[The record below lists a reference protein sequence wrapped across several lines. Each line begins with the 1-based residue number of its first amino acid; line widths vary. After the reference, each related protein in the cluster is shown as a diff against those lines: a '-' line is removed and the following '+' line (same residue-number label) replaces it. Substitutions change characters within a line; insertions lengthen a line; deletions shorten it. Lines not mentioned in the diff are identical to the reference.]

1 MSKRGDKTDRIDIK
15 TSENQLRQ
23 EFIHGFG
30 YPPKIADEL
39 VKTVIQHLESNCG
52 NLRKEGQ
59 IIYEAVAKEEPVGKS
74 LKKCKVVPVR
84 LTLFAKEDRDILK
97 KKGRQAL
104 RRHRIV
110 RMCQEALEQGGLL
123 TQEDLGQLL
132 TTSVRTVR
140 GDIAH
145 LRRTGV
151 TVPTRG
157 SHR

>member
-1 MSKRGDKTDRIDIK
+1 MSKRGNKTDRIDIK

-39 VKTVIQHLESNCG
+39 VKTVIQHLESNYG
-52 NLRKEGQ
+52 DLRREGQ
-59 IIYEAVAKEEPVGKS
+59 IIYEAVAQEEPVGKS
-74 LKKCKVVPVR
+74 LETCKVVPVR

-104 RRHRIV
+104 RRHKIV
-110 RMCQEALEQGGLL
+110 RMCQEALEQGGVL
-123 TQEDLGQLL
+123 TQDDLAQLL
-132 TTSVRTVR
+132 TTSVRTIR

-145 LRRTGV
+145 LRRTGA

>member
-1 MSKRGDKTDRIDIK
+1 
-15 TSENQLRQ
+15 
-23 EFIHGFG
+23 
-30 YPPKIADEL
+30 
-39 VKTVIQHLESNCG
+39 
-52 NLRKEGQ
+52 
-59 IIYEAVAKEEPVGKS
+59 
-74 LKKCKVVPVR
+74 
-84 LTLFAKEDRDILK
+84 K

-140 GDIAH
+140 GDIAY